1 MNEDLLK
8 NLTKK
13 LRQASADGAV
23 SPGRAAYVTGLDL
36 LRNGE
41 VARASETFGRGAR
54 SADSPFDALSTVARG
69 ECERVRG
76 RHGLAL
82 RHWREVANRDSAP
95 AAARY
100 MAWLSIAALAADRDD
115 PTLLGRAEDALKR
128 LQESGEI

>member
-1 MNEDLLK
+1 VNEDLLK

-13 LRQASADGAV
+13 LRQASADGSV
-23 SPGRAAYVTGLDL
+23 PPGREAYLSGLDL

-41 VARASETFGRGAR
+41 VARASEAFGRGAR
-54 SADSPFDALSTVARG
+54 RADPPFDALSTVARG

-76 RHGLAL
+76 RHGAAL
-82 RHWREVANRDSAP
+82 RHWRGVANRDSAP

-115 PTLLGRAEDALKR
+115 PTLLTRAEDALER